1 MWNYFKTTDAMR
13 RVLIAREKIARRNPF
28 FASILFNAR
37 LVESDKHK
45 TIWTD
50 GINVYF
56 NPEYIKENDPFIE
69 GDVLECVMHA
79 AMQHLGRKKYRD
91 NDKWNEAC
99 DLSIRPLVHQYF
111 KQHPQLMAQDGRY
124 PDKAAEEIYE
134 LLEQQ
139 EQKQQRKQKGQGGKG
154 KPEGDEE
161 GEDGQGEQPGGMVDP
176 DPQDQ
181 EEAEAAGKQWARAVS
196 NAMEKATKA
205 GNMPGNIKRLVEE
218 LLPAEKLNWRDII
231 RDMSRDAKSKESRSW
246 SRVNRRRSGQD
257 EGEPPMPGNADDNIY
272 NLVICFDVSGSV
284 SQEMLRNM
292 KSEIASVMDQ
302 DLINQA
308 TLIAVDTRPQSITV
322 VTNGAEVADWVPTGG
337 GGTDFRSAMQL
348 IKEEYGQSIG
358 LLFLT
363 DLETSSFGEEPS
375 FPVVWVNFSPGNG
388 QKAPYGR
395 TVDY

>member
-1 MWNYFKTTDAMR
+1 MFNYFKTTDAMR
-13 RVLIAREKIARRNPF
+13 RVLVAREKIARRNPF

-37 LVESDKHK
+37 LVESDKHQS
-45 TIWTD
+45 IWTD
-50 GINVYF
+50 GMNVYF
-56 NPEYIKENDPFIE
+56 NPEYIKKYNDYIE

-79 AMQHLGRKKYRD
+79 AMQHVGRRKYRD
-91 NDKWNEAC
+91 NEKWNEAC

-111 KQHPQLMAQDGRY
+111 KQHPALMLQDHMF

-134 LLEQQ
+134 LLET
-139 EQKQQRKQKGQGGKG
+139 QKQKQKGKGGGSG
-154 KPEGDEE
+154 KPEGQE
-161 GEDGQGEQPGGMVDP
+161 QGEQPGGMVDP

-181 EEAEAAGKQWARAVS
+181 EEAEAAAKQWARSVS
-196 NAMEKATKA
+196 NAIEKATKA

-218 LLPAEKLNWRDII
+218 LFPADKLDWRDII
-231 RDMSRDAKSKESRSW
+231 RDMSRDAKSKNARSW
-246 SRVNRRRSGQD
+246 SRANRRRNGQD
-257 EGEPPMPGNADDNIY
+257 GEPVMPGFADDNIY

-284 SQEMLRNM
+284 SEGMLRNM
-292 KSEIASVMDQ
+292 KSEVASVMDQ

-308 TLIAVDTRPQSITV
+308 TLIAVDTRPQSIEV
-322 VTNGAEVADWVPTGG
+322 VTNGDGVANWKPTGG

-363 DLETSSFGEEPS
+363 DLETNSFGEEPP
-375 FPVVWVNFSPGNG
+375 FPVVWVNFSAGNG
-388 QKAPYGR
+388 HKAPYGR